1 MGLEELKKHIMDDLN
16 KKVEEIKR
24 ETKSEVDNILNE
36 AKRKVDDYRKYK
48 QEKLNKEKQD
58 MTLREEA
65 LVELEGNKLIQE
77 ARREAI
83 DDLFNELTKKLSSM
97 KTDEK
102 KKYYQSL
109 LKKAEKEID
118 VSAVYVNKSDI
129 DIVKSIA
136 KNIVKNKDSI
146 KEEEI
151 LGGIIAE
158 NKDGTI
164 RVDYSFDSLLEEFR
178 QKSLADISE
187 KLFTN

>member
-1 MGLEELKKHIMDDLN
+1 MK
-16 KKVEEIKR
+16 
-24 ETKSEVDNILNE
+24 TNE
-36 AKRKVDDYRKYK
+36 K
-48 QEKLNKEKQD
+48 EKL
-58 MTLREEA
+58 
-65 LVELEGNKLIQE
+65 
-77 ARREAI
+77 
-83 DDLFNELTKKLSSM
+83 
-97 KTDEK
+97 
-102 KKYYQSL
+102 YQSL

-118 VSAVYVNKSDI
+118 VYAVYVNKSDF
-129 DIVKSIA
+129 DVVKSIA
-136 KNIVKNKDSI
+136 KSILKNKESI